1 MTVRRDKE
9 NRIVTYTGTVHWSR
23 NPYDDMQP
31 ACGATVRGGWQR
43 HTLATV
49 TCKRCIAQYGYDA
62 TDGIPVEEDT
72 RDPNIVRREQ
82 ERAARQLLRSH

>member
-1 MTVRRDKE
+1 MPVRRDKE

-62 TDGIPVEEDT
+62 TEGIPVESGPVYADEHAE
-72 RDPNIVRREQ
+72 RRSAI
-82 ERAARQLLRSH
+82 RAAR